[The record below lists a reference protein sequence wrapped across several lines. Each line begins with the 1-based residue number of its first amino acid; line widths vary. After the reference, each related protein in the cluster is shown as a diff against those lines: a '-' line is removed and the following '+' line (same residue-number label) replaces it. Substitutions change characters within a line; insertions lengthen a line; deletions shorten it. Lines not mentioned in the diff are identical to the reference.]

1 MSGVNKM
8 KRVPE
13 RLIAAVLSAMLFL
26 TVFFCLANASEVY
39 LSGDVDND
47 GSISAADARLTLRF
61 SVNLDEYSLGELK
74 LCDMNKDGSVNA
86 SDARTVLRISVGLE
100 SAVNK
105 NVTVDSEDFEIIVN
119 PSPNKELFEWVLP
132 AMPQVEASSGTFT
145 FTVYGYGH
153 GVGLSQYGALTLD
166 EAGYSYKKILSH
178 YYTGTQVLKMENVPE
193 NTIYPTLMYSE
204 DLGYETYVRVP
215 QPTKEL
221 LARIV
226 YQEIYGVTKGG
237 QHKQALKALAL
248 CIFSNLAYYD
258 FDIESRWDV
267 GIASPLSY
275 EELPDDLKKLIDEVY
290 CEYITV
296 KNEKEPILAV
306 FSGLAA
312 GMTASSEDI
321 WGGKLSYLSAVESPF
336 DMKRE
341 DFVTQRTYTVEE
353 IRSRIHSYDSS
364 IVLSDDPAEWIEIV
378 EHTASMDENRGY
390 VTKIRVGDKVLRGYN
405 QFLMGL
411 MGNELRSPC
420 YLITY
425 TP

>member
-1 MSGVNKM
+1 MRKLSVSS
-8 KRVPE
+8 
-13 RLIAAVLSAMLFL
+13 IAVFLSAILMIASFHGI
-26 TVFFCLANASEVY
+26 ASASELY
-39 LSGDVDND
+39 CRGDVDRD
-47 GSISAADARLTLRF
+47 GIVTAADARLVLRY
-61 SVNLDEYSLGELK
+61 SVGLDEYSLGELK
-74 LCDMNKDGSVNA
+74 IADTDRDGNVNA
-86 SDARTVLRISVGLE
+86 SDARTVLRIAVGLE
-100 SAVNK
+100 AAENA
-105 NVTVDSEDFEIIVN
+105 NVSVDSEDFEIIVN
-119 PSPNKELFEWVLP
+119 PSADSGLFSWELP
-132 AMPQVEASSGTFT
+132 DMPQTDSPSGTFT

-166 EAGYSYKKILSH
+166 EAGYGYKKILSH
-178 YYTGTQVLKMENVPE
+178 YYTGTRVLKTENAPE
-193 NTIYPTLMYSE
+193 TTLYPTLVYSE
-204 DLGYETYVRVP
+204 ELGYETYKKIP

-226 YQEIYGVTKGG
+226 YQEIYGVTENGRYRE
-237 QHKQALKALAL
+237 ALKALTL

-275 EELPDDLKKLIDEVY
+275 GELPENLRTLVDEVY
-290 CEYITV
+290 GEYIAVT
-296 KNEKEPILAV
+296 NEDEPILAV
-306 FSGLAA
+306 YSGLAA

-321 WGGKLSYLSAVESPF
+321 WGGKLSYLTAVESPF

-341 DFVTQRTYTVEE
+341 GFITQRIYTVEE
-353 IRSRIHSYDSS
+353 MRSRITSYDSS
-364 IVLSDDPAEWIEIV
+364 IVLSEDPSQWLEII

-390 VTKIRVGDKVLRGYN
+390 VTKIRVGNKELRGYN